1 MFNLFVFFNVQI
13 LKILFKII
21 VKIFNPFKFKIYL
34 FIIPYNDRTTVFC
47 IGVIVKLNWNKVW
60 KKNILKNVNLLT
72 TNVSHHIETSK
83 LIGNLNQLTGTY
95 MVVNG
100 LTIITIF
107 YLPRRSPYTSDFV
120 KRVKYINHWKEKHI

>member
-47 IGVIVKLNWNKVW
+47 IGVIVKLN
-60 KKNILKNVNLLT
+60 
-72 TNVSHHIETSK
+72 
-83 LIGNLNQLTGTY
+83 
-95 MVVNG
+95 
-100 LTIITIF
+100 
-107 YLPRRSPYTSDFV
+107 
-120 KRVKYINHWKEKHI
+120 

>member
-34 FIIPYNDRTTVFC
+34 SIIPYNDCTTVFC
-47 IGVIVKLNWNKVW
+47 IGVIVKPNWNKVW

-120 KRVKYINHWKEKHI
+120 KRVKYINHWKEKTI